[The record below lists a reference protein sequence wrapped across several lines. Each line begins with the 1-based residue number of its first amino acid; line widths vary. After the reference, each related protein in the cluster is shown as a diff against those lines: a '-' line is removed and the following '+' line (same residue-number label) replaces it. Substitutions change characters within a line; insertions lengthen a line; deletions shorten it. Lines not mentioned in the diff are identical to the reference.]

1 MGDLH
6 RVWDGQ
12 WLPGDCKV
20 QRSLKSGR
28 GFSVYHFLLDLF
40 FSPFGY
46 RNQKSPSPSRSSLVQ
61 KASCEF

>member
-40 FSPFGY
+40 FSPFGTGI
-46 RNQKSPSPSRSSLVQ
+46 R
-61 KASCEF
+61 KAQVHRGVH